1 LGNFTTKFL
10 LTDNDLLFYVF
21 FMKTKII
28 FVCFILVIVLGA
40 LAGCQKR
47 GAVITDIQEF
57 EKDYSRQ
64 LPPGEL
70 ALRKITDPRQIPDYT
85 KACSDLDGLKDA
97 IARSLNYMSKPSSQK
112 FYPYGE
118 ITHEHAVKS
127 LQELYKLVSA
137 NMPPQQM
144 NSILHEKFDTYVSV
158 GCDDQGTVL
167 YTGYYTPIFNGSPV
181 RTDRF
186 KYPLYKAPA
195 DLVKDSEGNILGQK
209 TTDNQIRQYPGR
221 KEIEESNLLAGSEL
235 VWLEDKFE
243 VYIVHVQGSAKIRM
257 PDGRI
262 EAVGYSAHN
271 GWEYKSIRTKMTAD
285 GKLTEKNINMK
296 SMIAYFKAHPDEV
309 DVYVNEN
316 PRFIFFRTETG
327 EPRGSLNESVTPFRT
342 IATDKSIYP
351 RAMFAFA
358 AVDLEKPV
366 GFALDQDTGGA
377 IRAAGRCDVYMG
389 IGEKAGEQAGKTYR
403 EGKLYYLFLKPG
415 SDEPDSGDVKQ
426 QPETNKAVEQ

>member
-1 LGNFTTKFL
+1 
-10 LTDNDLLFYVF
+10 
-21 FMKTKII
+21 
-28 FVCFILVIVLGA
+28 
-40 LAGCQKR
+40 
-47 GAVITDIQEF
+47 
-57 EKDYSRQ
+57 
-64 LPPGEL
+64 
-70 ALRKITDPRQIPDYT
+70 
-85 KACSDLDGLKDA
+85 
-97 IARSLNYMSKPSSQK
+97 
-112 FYPYGE
+112 
-118 ITHEHAVKS
+118 
-127 LQELYKLVSA
+127 
-137 NMPPQQM
+137 
-144 NSILHEKFDTYVSV
+144 
-158 GCDDQGTVL
+158 
-167 YTGYYTPIFNGSPV
+167 
-181 RTDRF
+181 
-186 KYPLYKAPA
+186 
-195 DLVKDSEGNILGQK
+195 
-209 TTDNQIRQYPGR
+209 
-221 KEIEESNLLAGSEL
+221 
-235 VWLEDKFE
+235 
-243 VYIVHVQGSAKIRM
+243 
-257 PDGRI
+257 
-262 EAVGYSAHN
+262 
-271 GWEYKSIRTKMTAD
+271 MTAD

-327 EPRGSLNESVTPFRT
+327 DPRGSLNESVTPLRT